1 MKKKIPK
8 NSNNNLKKKRKRQSL
23 NESDPEPDNNLPEN
37 KNKKEKNEN
46 NEKTNEYLTITK
58 KDDKNLINNPKL
70 EFIKSSK
77 KEYNIKCEELSDN
90 LNKSFYQVRNSKILK
105 FQNKNILFIHI
116 YNKLILYE
124 IKNDSFIFLTEFLFK
139 EKLGLNWVEKFFLLK
154 NHLNKDKKESIIYIC
169 FVCYN
174 EVIISKLDMNNYNN
188 LIIYD
193 RTKISQNYVKVFYK
207 MINENLMIFDGIT
220 LITLFPKLKISGLSI
235 NYSDESSFKSVAIL
249 DGNDKIG
256 ILTDKELFI
265 YNVNINKSIGKINI
279 KSDISSYEMGI
290 KKYKSKYN
298 KNDTLFILYSEKG
311 VYLYDYEKIAMNKK
325 LALEGQ
331 IKSKIRKVKQLYN
344 YNIAILYNYF
354 NLAIYNI
361 ENDTISYHYK
371 SNWTKSPGNEDF
383 PILVKLSDDFLLF
396 SSDPN
401 TVTILKYS
409 KGEIFGYISDKQN
422 KRKCELCKSIKIYGE
437 DLKKCPNDI
446 LNEFYAFIKNS
457 KTTLIVK
464 LSY

>member
-1 MKKKIPK
+1 MHKR
-8 NSNNNLKKKRKRQSL
+8 SNNNLNKKRKRQSL
-23 NESDPEPDNNLPEN
+23 KESDPKPEPDNNLSKN
-37 KNKKEKNEN
+37 KTKKEKNE
-46 NEKTNEYLTITK
+46 KVNEYLTITK
-58 KDDKNLINNPKL
+58 KDDENLINIPK
-70 EFIKSSK
+70 FNIFKSSK
-77 KEYNIKCEELSDN
+77 KEYNVKCEELLDN
-90 LNKSFYQVRNSKILK
+90 INKSFYQVRNSKILK

-139 EKLGLNWVEKFFLLK
+139 EKLGLISVEKFFLLK
-154 NHLNKDKKESIIYIC
+154 NLMGKEKDKKEGIIYIC

-174 EVIISKLDMNNYNN
+174 EVIISKLDMNKYNLN
-188 LIIYD
+188 IYD
-193 RTKISQNYVKVFYK
+193 RKKIPQNSAKVFHK
-207 MINENLMIFDGIT
+207 MINENLMVFDGIT
-220 LITLFPKLKISGLSI
+220 LIKLFPKIKINEISI
-235 NYSDESSFKSVAIL
+235 KYSDESSFKSVAIL
-249 DGNDKIG
+249 DGKDKIG
-256 ILTDKELFI
+256 ILTDKEVFI
-265 YNVNINKSIGKINI
+265 YNVNINKNLGKINI

-290 KKYKSKYN
+290 KKYISKNN

-311 VYLYDYEKIAMNKK
+311 VYLYDYEKFIVNKK

-344 YNIAILYNYF
+344 YNIAILYNYY

-371 SNWTKSPGNEDF
+371 SDWTKSPGNEDF
-383 PILVKLSDDFLLF
+383 PILVKLSDDFILF
-396 SSDPN
+396 SSDP
-401 TVTILKYS
+401 TTITILKYA
-409 KGEIFGYISDKQN
+409 KGEIFGYINDKQN

-437 DLKKCPNDI
+437 DLNKLSNDN

>member
-23 NESDPEPDNNLPEN
+23 NESHPEPDNNLSEN
-37 KNKKEKNEN
+37 NKKEK

-58 KDDKNLINNPKL
+58 KDYKNLINNPKL
-70 EFIKSSK
+70 QFIKISK
-77 KEYNIKCEELSDN
+77 KEYNIKCEELFDN
-90 LNKSFYQVRNSKILK
+90 LNKTFYQVRNSKILK

-139 EKLGLNWVEKFFLLK
+139 EKLGLSSVEKFFLLK
-154 NHLNKDKKESIIYIC
+154 NHLEKVKKESIIYIC

-174 EVIISKLDMNNYNN
+174 EVIISKLDMNNNNN
-188 LIIYD
+188 LNIYD
-193 RTKISQNYVKVFYK
+193 RIKIPQNNVKVFYK

-220 LITLFPKLKISGLSI
+220 LITLFPKLKIRGLSI
-235 NYSDESSFKSVAIL
+235 KYSDDSNFKSVAIL
-249 DGNDKIG
+249 DGKDKIG

-265 YNVNINKSIGKINI
+265 YNVNNNKNLGKINI
-279 KSDISSYEMGI
+279 KNDISSYEMGI

-311 VYLYDYEKIAMNKK
+311 VYLYDYEKFIMNKK
-325 LALEGQ
+325 LNFEGQ

-344 YNIAILYNYF
+344 YNIAILYNYY

-361 ENDTISYHYK
+361 ENDTVSYYYK

-401 TVTILKYS
+401 TISILKYL
-409 KGEIFGYISDKQN
+409 KGEIFGFINDKQN
-422 KRKCELCKSIKIYGE
+422 KRKCELCKSIKIYGD
-437 DLKKCPNDI
+437 DLKKISNDN